1 MNLKKQTE
9 THYVFYLGL
18 MNLLIEKPLK
28 LHKLIRFMMN
38 DRDIIIKDQENQ
50 AMNRQIANKKI
61 KGLKKS
67 VRFML
72 C

>member
-1 MNLKKQTE
+1 MSLKKQTE

-50 AMNRQIANKKI
+50 AMNRQI
-61 KGLKKS
+61 S
-67 VRFML
+67 Q
-72 C
+72 